1 LAAHLQTWLGP
12 MRFLAL
18 ACDYDGT
25 IATHGLVDDATIAA
39 LRRFRA
45 SGRRLIL
52 VTGRELDDLE
62 RVCPDLALFDRVVAE
77 NGAVLHDPHARTTRD
92 LATAPPGRLVQEL
105 QGRGVTPLS
114 VGRVIVAT
122 WEPQETV
129 VLEAIR
135 DLQLELQVIF
145 NKGAV
150 MVLPSGINKA
160 SGLQAQLQ
168 ELGLSAHNVVGIGDA
183 ENDHAFLSACEC
195 SVAVA
200 NALQALKE
208 RVDLVTAGD
217 HGRGVIEL
225 IDRMLKTD
233 LAELEPALARHCIT
247 VGVDEQSAEVRLRP
261 YGETVMVAGPSG
273 SGKSTITTSIL
284 EGLCAR
290 RYQFCI
296 IDPEGDYHE
305 LDEAVS
311 LRGSD
316 ERALADEAM
325 QVLASP
331 DQNLVLNL
339 VDLKLEDRPPFFQR
353 ILPLLLEL
361 RARTARPH
369 WVVIDEAHHLLP
381 VDWEPATHVLPGS
394 LGSVLMVTVHPE
406 HVYPPARELM
416 QSLIA
421 LGDDVSGVARDFAG
435 NRSDLQTD
443 APTKPERPGGW
454 TCLFRPGASP
464 RWIDAL
470 PPKGERKR
478 HQRKYAE
485 GELGP
490 DKSFYFRGADGR
502 LNLRSQNLAMFTQI
516 AEGVDDETWLHHLRK
531 GDYSRWFRES
541 IKDESLAQAAAAAE
555 EDMSLSASESRSRIL
570 GAIEERYTSSA

>member
-1 LAAHLQTWLGP
+1 

-25 IATHGLVDDATIAA
+25 IATHGLVDDETIAA

-45 SGRRLIL
+45 SGRKLIL
-52 VTGRELDDLE
+52 VTGRELDDLQ
-62 RVCPDLALFDRVVAE
+62 RVCPDLTMFDRVVAE

-92 LATAPPGRLVQEL
+92 LTSPPPEALIQEL
-105 QGRGVTPLS
+105 RRRDVTPLS

-122 WEPQETV
+122 WEPQETA
-129 VLEAIR
+129 VLEVIR

-160 SGLQAQLQ
+160 TGLQEQLK
-168 ELGLSAHNVVGIGDA
+168 ELGLSQHNVVGIGDA
-183 ENDHAFLSACEC
+183 ENDHAFLTACEC
-195 SVAVA
+195 GVAVA
-200 NALQALKE
+200 NALSALKE

-225 IDRMLKTD
+225 IDRMLTND
-233 LAELEPALARHCIT
+233 LADLEPALVRHWIPI
-247 VGVDEQSAEVRLRP
+247 GMDEQGAEVRLKP
-261 YGETVMVAGPSG
+261 YGEAVMIAGPSG
-273 SGKSTITTSIL
+273 SGKSTMTTTIL
-284 EGLCAR
+284 EGLCAN

-296 IDPEGDYHE
+296 IDPEGDYQE
-305 LDEAVS
+305 LEEAVS
-311 LRGSD
+311 LRGAE

-339 VDLKLEDRPPFFQR
+339 VDLKLEHRPLFFQR
-353 ILPLLLEL
+353 MLPLLLEL

-369 WVVIDEAHHLLP
+369 WVVVDEAHHLLP
-381 VDWEPATHVLPGS
+381 VDWQPATHVLPGS
-394 LGSVLMVTVHPE
+394 LGSLLMITVHPE

-416 QSLIA
+416 QSVIA
-421 LGDDVSGVARDFAG
+421 LGEDVGGVARDFAG
-435 NRSDLQTD
+435 DRSELRTG
-443 APTKPERPGGW
+443 APPEPEATGRW
-454 TCLFRPGASP
+454 ACLFRPGVPP
-464 RWIDAL
+464 RWIDVR
-470 PPKGERKR
+470 PPKEERKR

-516 AEGVDDETWLHHLRK
+516 AEGVDDETWLHHLRR
-531 GDYSRWFRES
+531 GDYSRWFRDS
-541 IKDESLAQAAAAAE
+541 IKDESLAQAAATTE
-555 EDMSLSASESRSRIL
+555 EDASLSAAESRRRIL
-570 GAIEERYTSSA
+570 AAIEERYTSPA